1 MGEPALNP
9 KDFDD
14 FCRPSVSLGSSEA
27 CAKVCAMMT
36 HTPLRA
42 SAICLTLLLLPVV
55 AFGSSAAKQP
65 SGLPDSAT
73 LTKWIEE
80 TKQSPKGPFGAIK
93 WFCAD
98 GTILPPKAYAC
109 AKHGGGIQHG
119 LYIDRITKMREGG
132 YAVANLIADLKYD
145 QFAGEEADILTLSQ
159 ILVERYLVGVDNGW
173 LFHNAYTYRG
183 AFQIEDE
190 EAAAGEIVAAMMLD
204 PAWRTPARF
213 MMVRETVRLFPLQG
227 DTDLASKVRNMAIQ
241 IADKD
246 SGFAKLRAKIH
257 GAPQREDA
265 AAVRDYAKTKGKP
278 DVAPLYEEIA
288 RDIESLYATAGSI
301 TAIQQLAK
309 RTQNPEIASFLSK
322 AAKRLESDS
331 SPVARIE
338 AASQLMAE
346 IRVKFQKSQPDPSGL
361 DLLQASLALERDAF
375 TAGNT
380 LLSKL
385 SKANRRE
392 RMRWLSISSEGLYG
406 AGFLSRRQFAGLR
419 GEINKVASKRKI
431 DVKRYRE
438 MLTYLARV
446 PEWSSRWLEF
456 NFGRA
461 VSGFSSFE
469 PLAHLYPQD
478 RLRGSPVLFMG
489 AVLDSLVLD
498 ANQLAGVRG
507 EMFGRNIGAG
517 LRGLNPGLARGT
529 IHTPKNLDE
538 IASFDREGIYLL
550 PETVSDL
557 PPVSGILTQGEG
569 SSLSHVQLLA
579 RNLGIPNVVVTE
591 SLLGELRSK
600 SGERAILAVSPGG
613 VVQLNADGPQW
624 DAVFGGGETEKVD
637 TSIEIRPDLQKLDLD
652 TTGILEISKLR
663 ATDSG
668 RSSGPKGA
676 NLGELKFYFGE
687 QVPDG
692 VVIPFGTFRKVLDQP
707 LKPGGPKVFDWMK
720 KNYEDIEKLGSKPD
734 AQKKKVSAFLAEL
747 RKWIANVDIG
757 DDFNTDL
764 RSILEQKFGPD
775 GSYGVFVRSDTN
787 VEDLAG
793 FTGAGLNLT
802 VFNVVGFDNILK
814 AIHDVWA
821 SPFTERAYGWRQGN
835 MSDPAYVFP
844 AVVIQV
850 AFPSEK
856 SGVMVTTDV
865 DQGVPGWLSVAVSEG
880 VGGAVDGQATESIRV
895 NSKTGEVQFLAQ
907 ATAPQRTVLLSTGGI
922 GMARASGTAAV
933 LKRAEIDKL
942 IAFAGGVTKF
952 PSLRDEQG
960 NELPADIE
968 FGFKD
973 GILAML
979 QIRPFVES
987 AAAQQNQYL
996 QQLDAGLGER
1006 EKAMVDIDAMPGT
1019 GAPAPAAQ

>member
-1 MGEPALNP
+1 
-9 KDFDD
+9 
-14 FCRPSVSLGSSEA
+14 
-27 CAKVCAMMT
+27 MMT

-42 SAICLTLLLLPVV
+42 SLVCLTLLLLPLA
-55 AFGSSAAKQP
+55 AFGKSAVTQP
-65 SGLPDSAT
+65 ASLPDSAT

-80 TKQSPKGPFGAIK
+80 TKQSPKGPFDAIK

-145 QFAGEEADILTLSQ
+145 QFAGEGADLLTLSQ

-173 LFHNAYTYRG
+173 IFRNAYTYRG

-190 EAAAGEIVAAMMLD
+190 EAAAAVIVAAMILD
-204 PAWRTPARF
+204 PAWRTPERF

-265 AAVRDYAKTKGKP
+265 ASVRSYAETKGKP
-278 DVAPLYEEIA
+278 EIASLYQEIA

-301 TAIQQLAK
+301 AAIQDLAK
-309 RTQNPEIASFLSK
+309 QTQNPSLADFLRK
-322 AAKRLESDS
+322 AARRLESNSD
-331 SPVARIE
+331 PVTRIE
-338 AASQLMAE
+338 AASQLMAKL
-346 IRVKFQKSQPDPSGL
+346 RVMFQKSQVDASGL
-361 DLLQASLALERDAF
+361 EILQASLALERDAF

-380 LLSKL
+380 LLSNL

-392 RMRWLSISSEGLYG
+392 RMRWLSVSSEGLYG
-406 AGFLSRRQFAGLR
+406 AGFLSRRQFAELR
-419 GEINKVASKRKI
+419 GETNKVASKRKVN
-431 DVKRYRE
+431 VKRYRE
-438 MLTYLARV
+438 MLNYLARV

-461 VSGFSSFE
+461 VAGFATFE

-478 RLRGSPVLFMG
+478 RLRGSPVLFFG

-507 EMFGRNIGAG
+507 ELFGRNIGAG
-517 LRGLNPGLARGT
+517 LRGLNPGIARGT
-529 IHTPKNLDE
+529 IHTPKNLE
-538 IASFDREGIYLL
+538 GVGSFDREGIYLL

-591 SLLGELRSK
+591 SLLPELRSLAGK
-600 SGERAILAVSPGG
+600 RAVLAVSPGG
-613 VVQLNADGPQW
+613 VVQLNSDGPQW
-624 DAVFGGGETEKVD
+624 DAIFGTDKGEVAD
-637 TSIEIRPDLQKLDLD
+637 TSVEIRPDLEKLDLD
-652 TTGILEISKLR
+652 KTGILEISKLR

-707 LKPGGPKVFDWMK
+707 LEPGGPKVFDWMK
-720 KNYEDIEKLGSKPD
+720 QSYAEIAELDSKPE
-734 AQKKKVSAFLAEL
+734 AQKKQVSAFLAKL
-747 RKWIANVDIG
+747 REWITNVDIG
-757 DDFNTDL
+757 DDFRNSL
-764 RSILEQKFGPD
+764 RDTLERKFGPD
-775 GSYGVFVRSDTN
+775 GTYGVFVRSDTN

-802 VFNVVGFDNILK
+802 VFNVVGFDNILA

-865 DQGVPGWLSVAVSEG
+865 DQGVPGWLSIAVSEG
-880 VGGAVDGQATESIRV
+880 VGGAVDGQATESLRV
-895 NSKTGEVQFLAQ
+895 NSRTGEVQFLAQ
-907 ATAPQRTVLLSTGGI
+907 ATAPERTVLLSTGGV

-933 LKRAEIDKL
+933 LKREEIDKL
-942 IAFAGGVTKF
+942 IAFASDVSKF

-968 FGFKD
+968 FGFKN
-973 GILAML
+973 GTLAML

-987 AAAQQNQYL
+987 AAAQQNLYL
-996 QQLDAGLGER
+996 QQLDAGLSER
-1006 EKAMVDIDAMPGT
+1006 EQAMVDIDGMPGSVT
-1019 GAPAPAAQ
+1019 P

>member
-1 MGEPALNP
+1 MT
-9 KDFDD
+9 
-14 FCRPSVSLGSSEA
+14 
-27 CAKVCAMMT
+27 T

-42 SAICLTLLLLPVV
+42 AIVCLALLLPI
-55 AFGSSAAKQP
+55 AASGKSAVKQP
-65 SGLPDSAT
+65 AGLPDSAT

-80 TKQSPKGPFGAIK
+80 TKQAPKGPFGAIK

-119 LYIDRITKMREGG
+119 LYTDRIAEMRAGG
-132 YAVANLIADLKYD
+132 YAVANLIADLKYE
-145 QFAGEEADILTLSQ
+145 QFAGEQADLLTLSQ
-159 ILVERYLVGVDNGW
+159 ILLERYLVGADNGW
-173 LFHNAYTYRG
+173 IFRNAYTYRG

-190 EAAAGEIVAAMMLD
+190 EAAAGEIVSAMILD
-204 PAWRTPARF
+204 PAWRTPERF

-227 DTDLASKVRNMAIQ
+227 DADLASKVRNMAIQ

-246 SGFAKLRAKIH
+246 PGFAQLRAKIH

-265 AAVRDYAKTKGKP
+265 ASVRSYAKSRGKP

-301 TAIQQLAK
+301 SAIRGLAK
-309 RTQNPEIASFLSK
+309 QTQNPGLADFLSK

-331 SPVARIE
+331 DPIARIE
-338 AASQLMAE
+338 ATSQLMAE
-346 IRVKFQKSQPDPSGL
+346 LRVKFQKPPIDASGL
-361 DLLQASLALERDAF
+361 EMLQASLALERDAF
-375 TAGNT
+375 AAGNT
-380 LLSKL
+380 LLSQL
-385 SKANRRE
+385 SKADRRE
-392 RMRWLSISSEGLYG
+392 RMRWLSLASEGLYG
-406 AGFLSRRQFAGLR
+406 AGFLSRRQFAELR
-419 GEINKVASKRKI
+419 GEINKVASKRKVS
-431 DVKRYRE
+431 VKRYRE
-438 MLTYLARV
+438 MLNYLARV

-461 VSGFSSFE
+461 VAGFATFE

-478 RLRGSPVLFMG
+478 RLRGSPMLFFG
-489 AVLDSLVLD
+489 AVLDSMVLD

-507 EMFGRNIGAG
+507 EMFGKNIGAG

-529 IHTPKNLDE
+529 IHTPENLDGIE
-538 IASFDREGIYLL
+538 SFDREGIYLL

-591 SLLGELRSK
+591 SLLPELRSHAGK
-600 SGERAILAVSPGG
+600 RAVLAVSPGG

-624 DAVFGGGETEKVD
+624 DAIFGGGETEVVE
-637 TSIEIRPDLQKLDLD
+637 TAVEIRPDLEKLDLE
-652 TTGILEISKLR
+652 TTGILELSSLR

-687 QVPDG
+687 RVPDG
-692 VVIPFGTFRKVLDQP
+692 LVVPFGTFKKVLDKP
-707 LKPGGPKVFDWMK
+707 LEPGGPSVFDWMK
-720 KNYEDIEKLGSKPD
+720 QNYEDIAKLDSQPE
-734 AQKKKVSAFLAEL
+734 AQKKKVSAFLAKL
-747 RKWIANVDIG
+747 RTWIENVDIG
-757 DDFNTDL
+757 EDFRNKL
-764 RSILEQKFGPD
+764 RSTLERKFGPD

-802 VFNVVGFDNILK
+802 VFNVVGFDNILA

-865 DQGVPGWLSVAVSEG
+865 DQGVPGWLSIAVSEG
-880 VGGAVDGQATESIRV
+880 VGGAVDGQATESLRV
-895 NSKTGEVQFLAQ
+895 NAETGEVQFLAQ
-907 ATAPQRTVLLSTGGI
+907 ATAPERTVLLPTGGI
-922 GMARASGTAAV
+922 GMAPASGTAAV
-933 LKRAEIDKL
+933 LKRDEIDKL
-942 IAFAGGVTKF
+942 IAFAGDVSKF

-960 NELPADIE
+960 NALPADIE

-973 GILAML
+973 GTLAML
-979 QIRPFVES
+979 QIRPFVEN
-987 AAAQQNQYL
+987 AAAQQNLYL

-1006 EKAMVDIDAMPGT
+1006 EQAMVDIDGMPGS
-1019 GAPAPAAQ
+1019 GAS